1 MDINDWIVPTL
12 NPDFVYHYTIAPAII
27 EIYKSGSSSTRVAV
41 QLGLTRTQFDKL
53 RADNADFNNI
63 CEFGE
68 NIAQATLEDIA
79 IAGVKGEIKNFN
91 NTILQFLLK
100 SQYPDTYN
108 DKKGDKDEGD
118 SLLEQL
124 TAGSLKLVREPE

>member
-1 MDINDWIVPTL
+1 MILGTKKL
-12 NPDFVYHYTIAPAII
+12 NPDFAYTESLDA
-27 EIYKSGSSSTRVAV
+27 EIMDLYDAGLSSTAVAIE
-41 QLGLTRTQFDKL
+41 LGITRTQFDSL
-53 RADNADFNNI
+53 RASNPQFDKL

-68 NIAQATLEDIA
+68 NSAQAELERYA
-79 IAGVKGEIKNFN
+79 LLGARGQIKNFN

-108 DKKGDKDEGD
+108 DKRDKDEGD

-124 TAGSLKLVREPE
+124 AAGSLKLVREPE